1 MNNQN
6 ALLRYQTIDRCLRN
20 RGRKWTW
27 VDLRDEVNKALRE
40 ANPHSE
46 GIGKTT
52 IYEDLK
58 DIEYR
63 IYNIEVERIK
73 DGRTCYLR
81 YADPNASINN
91 QPLSTTESNQLKSAI
106 QVLSRFKGLP
116 QFEWVNEIIPAIESR
131 LGLVPKNKQ
140 VIGFETNEDYEGLI
154 HITALFNAIINERV
168 LKITYQDFK
177 SPVAYDL
184 TFHPYY
190 LKQFNS
196 RWFVFG
202 HNPDRNNIVSNLAL
216 DRIKN
221 IEEASEVYLQTT
233 TNWDDYFSDFI
244 GVSRKENDPLLEIKL
259 LIKDAE
265 QAAYIKTKPLHQ
277 SQKQLRQ
284 VEGGFVTSIK
294 VIPNY
299 ELEKLILSFGERL
312 TVLSPESFRERI
324 RKRIEDAWIVYQA

>member
-6 ALLRYQTIDRCLRN
+6 ALLRYQTIDKCLSN

-27 VDLRDEVNKALRE
+27 LDLMLEVNKALKE
-40 ANPHSE
+40 ANPNSE

-63 IYNIEVERIK
+63 IYNIEIERIK

-81 YADPNASINN
+81 YADTNASINN
-91 QPLSTTESNQLKSAI
+91 QPLSSTESNQLKSAI

-131 LGLVPKNKQ
+131 LGLVSTNKQ
-140 VIGFETNEDYEGLI
+140 IIGFETNEDYEGLT
-154 HITALFNAIINERV
+154 HITPLFNAIINERV

-177 SPVAYDL
+177 SPIAYEL
-184 TFHPYY
+184 IFHPYY

-196 RWFVFG
+196 RWYVLG
-202 HNPDRNNIVSNLAL
+202 HNPAKERNPQNLAL
-216 DRIKN
+216 DRIKS
-221 IEEASEVYLQTT
+221 IEEISDPYLSSSN
-233 TNWDDYFSDFI
+233 NWDDYFSDFV
-244 GVSRKENDPLLEIKL
+244 GVTRKDEASVEIKL
-259 LIKDAE
+259 LITDPE
-265 QAAYIKTKPLHQ
+265 QAAYIRTKPLHQ
-277 SQKQLRQ
+277 TQKALKQ
-284 VEGGFVTSIK
+284 VESGFVTSIH

-312 TVLSPESFRERI
+312 IVLSPISFREKIKTRLI
-324 RKRIEDAWIVYQA
+324 KATESY